1 MTKTHKILS
10 GKYDTEI
17 APTLIMSDIHITKG
31 NDLWL
36 QKSRN
41 KYDLRK
47 YYFTNRVLDHRNNLP
62 NWVVTAN
69 NTNVFKT
76 DLINIGSIK
85 K

>member
-47 YYFTNRVLDHRNNLP
+47 YYFTNRVLDHWNNLP

>member
-1 MTKTHKILS
+1 MTKTHKIFS

-47 YYFTNRVLDHRNNLP
+47 YYFTNRVLDHQNNLP

-69 NTNVFKT
+69 NTNVFKA

>member
-1 MTKTHKILS
+1 MTKTHKTLS

-47 YYFTNRVLDHRNNLP
+47 HYFTNRVLDHRNDLP

-69 NTNVFKT
+69 NTNVFKA